1 MEKTEKSRT
10 QKKKEAHM
18 LQKLGEQLLS
28 LTVEQLNTIEMPDE
42 LRDAVLEAREM
53 TSHGAKRRQIKY
65 IGALVRETDP
75 QPIIDA
81 LANIQ
86 YGDAQKAA
94 VFKQVEKWRDDLREG
109 NSRRIDDILKKCPSA
124 QRQRLTQLTRNART
138 EYEKE
143 TGVKASRALF
153 RYLRKVSE

>member
-28 LTVEQLNTIEMPDE
+28 LTIEQLNSIDMPDE

-53 TSHGAKRRQIKY
+53 TSHGARRRQIKY
-65 IGALVRETDP
+65 VGALVREIDP
-75 QPIIDA
+75 QPIMDA

-86 YGDAQKAA
+86 YGDFQKAA
-94 VFKQVEKWRDDLREG
+94 VFKQVEKWRNDLQEG
-109 NSRRIDDILKKCPSA
+109 NLDLLEEILRKCSA
-124 QRQRLTQLTRNART
+124 AERQRLTQLTRNAQA
-138 EYEKE
+138 EFKNQ

-153 RYLRKVSE
+153 RYLRQVM

>member
-1 MEKTEKSRT
+1 MEKTDISRT

-28 LTVEQLNTIEMPDE
+28 LTAEQLNTIDMPDE
-42 LRDAVLEAREM
+42 LRDAVLEVWEM
-53 TSHGAKRRQIKY
+53 TSHGARRRQIKY

-75 QPIIDA
+75 QPIMDA

-86 YGDAQKAA
+86 YGDFQKAA
-94 VFKQVEKWRDDLREG
+94 VFNQVEKWRDDLRQG
-109 NSRRIDDILKKCPSA
+109 NMQRIDDILKKCSSA

>member
-28 LTVEQLNTIEMPDE
+28 LTTEQLNTIGLPVE
-42 LRDAVLEAREM
+42 LHEAVLEAREM
-53 TSHGAKRRQIKY
+53 TSHGARRRQTKY
-65 IGALVRETDP
+65 VGALVREIDP
-75 QPIIDA
+75 QPIMDA

-86 YGDAQKAA
+86 YGDFQKAA
-94 VFKQVEKWRDDLREG
+94 VFKQVEEWRDDLRQG
-109 NSRRIDDILKKCPSA
+109 NMQRIDEILKKCPSA